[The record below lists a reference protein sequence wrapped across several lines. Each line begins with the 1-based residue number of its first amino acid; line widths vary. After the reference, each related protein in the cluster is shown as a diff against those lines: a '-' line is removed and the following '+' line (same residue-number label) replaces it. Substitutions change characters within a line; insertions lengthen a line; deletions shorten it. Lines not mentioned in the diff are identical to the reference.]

1 MTAER
6 RTTLAAL
13 QEFEAACA
21 TTRRELRQHETMVQR
36 VRRQLER
43 DEPFTSVIARNRVAS
58 SRVNLT
64 SAITELERARA
75 QMRMACFRLGH
86 EEGVTIAEL
95 GRLWGFSRQLASRI
109 SKDARGARNG
119 RRPAAAPADCYDG

>member
-1 MTAER
+1 VTAER

-13 QEFEAACA
+13 HEFEAACA
-21 TTRRELRQHETMVQR
+21 TARRELRHHETMMQR

-43 DEPFTSVIARNRVAS
+43 DEPLTAVIARNCVAS

-64 SAITELERARA
+64 NTITELERARA
-75 QMRMACFRLGH
+75 HMRMACFRLGH
-86 EEGVTIAEL
+86 EEGATIAEL

-109 SKDARGARNG
+109 SRDARDARDG
-119 RRPAAAPADCYDG
+119 TRPSADGDTRHRG